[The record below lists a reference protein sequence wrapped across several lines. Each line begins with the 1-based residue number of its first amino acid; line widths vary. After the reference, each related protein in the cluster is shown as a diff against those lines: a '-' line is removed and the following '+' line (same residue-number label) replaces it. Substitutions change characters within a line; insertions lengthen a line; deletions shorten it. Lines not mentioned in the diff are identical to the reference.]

1 MTDRAAKDQRSSFV
15 VVTGLSGAGKSV
27 ALQALADVG
36 FETVDNLPVALI
48 NAVVTAHEDHS
59 IAVGV
64 DARTRDFDSG
74 RLLSVIDELR
84 CQDKM
89 NVSLV
94 YIDADTD
101 ALVQRYTETRRPHP
115 MAHERPLADGIDM
128 ERQLLSA
135 LRESVDLRV
144 DTSKLTPADLK
155 RIVQGELGTHHKRRM
170 QVFLVS
176 FGYRNGLPREADV
189 VIDVRF
195 LKNPHYMPELRPLTG
210 LEPAV
215 GQYIESDPEAT
226 LFWARTTAWLE
237 PLLPLYEREGK
248 SYFTLAIG
256 CTGGQHRSVYIV
268 ERFKNWLTGFGIPI
282 DVRHRDLPRT

>member
-48 NAVVTAHEDHS
+48 NAVVTADEDHS

-74 RLLSVIDELR
+74 RLLAVIDELR
-84 CQDKM
+84 RQNKM

-115 MAHERPLADGIDM
+115 MAIERPLADGIDM

-135 LRESVDLRV
+135 LSAGIDLRV

-155 RIVQGELGTHHKRRM
+155 RIVQGQFGTAQKRRM

-176 FGYRNGLPREADV
+176 FGYRNGLPRDADV
-189 VIDVRF
+189 VLDVRF
-195 LKNPHYMPELRPLTG
+195 LKNPHYVPELRPLTG

-215 GQYIESDPEAT
+215 GQYIECDSAT
-226 LFWARTTAWLE
+226 ELFWARTTAWLE

-268 ERFKNWLTGFGIPI
+268 ERLKTWLKALGIPI